1 MPQIVPH
8 GPQVGVG
15 FLKESVLT
23 SSVTALY
30 VCKSFPSNRLF
41 DAVSRRRC
49 RLECVRGLVVLPYCY
64 YARLRDHHIHGTRF
78 GQLSRWYFV
87 LEMERRLMVLP
98 DKSGLDSDVPS

>member
-1 MPQIVPH
+1 M
-8 GPQVGVG
+8 
-15 FLKESVLT
+15 
-23 SSVTALY
+23 
-30 VCKSFPSNRLF
+30 
-41 DAVSRRRC
+41 
-49 RLECVRGLVVLPYCY
+49 VLPYCY